1 MPTMSLSMR
10 AGTRCRA
17 PWLVAAVVACALVG
31 TARPA
36 EAACA
41 LRVDAGVA
49 FGAYSIFSPA
59 PVDTAGQFDVR
70 CTGGDQN
77 ATLTISLSAGL
88 TGTYAGRR
96 LTNGAEFLV
105 YNLYRDAAR
114 TIVWG
119 DGTGGTQVFIGPA
132 NGPQRQFFD
141 VYGRIQALQDAAVG
155 AYADTIVITVNF

>member
-1 MPTMSLSMR
+1 MSLPMR
-10 AGTRCRA
+10 AGTRCRV
-17 PWLVAAVVACALVG
+17 PWLIAAVAAFALSG
-31 TARPA
+31 PARLA
-36 EAACA
+36 EAACTV
-41 LRVDAGVA
+41 RIDAGVA
-49 FGAYSIFSPA
+49 FGAYSIFNPT

-96 LTNGAEFLV
+96 LTSGAEFLV

-132 NGPQRQFFD
+132 NGPQRQYFD
-141 VYGRIQALQDAAVG
+141 VFGRIPALQDAAVG
-155 AYADTIVITVNF
+155 AYSDTIVITVNY